1 MKDVFKLNIKKDHIF
16 DDLENIVI
24 YLKHENN
31 FKEFIQL
38 YFKLM
43 FVKYNQIYYLTPLQN
58 YFSKWNYEKEFNK
71 LGLPFN
77 IFRNVHKNKFLFLNF
92 NIKEKFLLIKFTN
105 TDQSTNFFEKYLGFF
120 QESYFLINSQLDINN
135 FVEENKGTIVFKDF
149 IKDNSREMIEKM
161 INNFDILNFYG
172 QDWTYF
178 EITRKDKK
186 LLNDL
191 FLNLKNMGVV

>member
-1 MKDVFKLNIKKDHIF
+1 MSAGQ
-16 DDLENIVI
+16 
-24 YLKHENN
+24 N
-31 FKEFIQL
+31 F
-38 YFKLM
+38 
-43 FVKYNQIYYLTPLQN
+43 
-58 YFSKWNYEKEFNK
+58 S
-71 LGLPFN
+71 
-77 IFRNVHKNKFLFLNF
+77 
-92 NIKEKFLLIKFTN
+92 
-105 TDQSTNFFEKYLGFF
+105 NFFEKYLGFF